1 MRIIESDSQALHLQE
16 WRGSG
21 VDEEIIALN
30 VRSLYGTTP
39 YEYLL
44 YSPKISRRNDGRLR
58 DRDLKK
64 YQHIEIGGWW
74 CNGVDPLNDY
84 VLMMWGCFK
93 PDHPRRDRQKIH
105 KFIKYE
111 HPFREETRAFFLLVP
126 NRIWVKVSNRSGIPI
141 TEEDLQHPGGF
152 WHWVWRHNVPVTIVE
167 GVKKAGALLTAG
179 YAAIAIPGVNAGYRT
194 PTDEYG
200 TSIGKPSL
208 IPDLKHFATQGRQ
221 VNICFDQDNKPET
234 VQRVRTAISRMGRL
248 LVNEGCSLRVIDL
261 PLGASKGVDDFIV
274 AKGREAFDAL
284 YNTAV
289 ALELWEIKLFTLL
302 TYPPSIALNQRFL
315 DHLLV
320 PEGEK
325 LIILKAP
332 KGTGKTQWLST
343 EVAKA
348 HDLGRRVLIITH
360 RIQLGEA
367 LCNRFGVNYVTE
379 VHTSETGTLL
389 GYGVCVD
396 SLHQESQARFNP
408 NDWANDVIII
418 DECDQVFWHLL
429 NSGTEVAKRRVS
441 VLKNLKQL
449 VQNVLGSEHG
459 KIYLSSADVS
469 DTDVKYVL
477 SLAGEYRVNPFVIVN
492 NYRHI
497 AGNCYN
503 YSGSNPK
510 NLIAALDKAIAKGG
524 HHLLCCSAQKAKS
537 KWGTQALEERF
548 RRKFPHLRILRIDSE
563 SVADPSHPAM
573 GCIAHLNEILTE
585 YDLVIASPSLETGVS
600 IDIEGHFDGV
610 WGIFQGVQ
618 PVNSV
623 RQMLARVRE
632 TVDRH
637 IWVREWGMGVVG
649 NGSTTIGGLLRS
661 QHVATQANIAL
672 LSAADNADLSY
683 IDQNFQPE
691 SLQTWGKR
699 GSVINVEMRRYRESV
714 LAGLVEDGYTVI
726 DADDASD
733 NESKAVIDSVIA
745 ASEQLYTAECEA
757 IADAPTISDAE
768 LKKLQDTRA
777 KTKTER
783 HQQRKAE
790 LSRRYEIE
798 VTPELVSKDD
808 DGWYPQLRM
817 HYYLTLGREF
827 LTKRD
832 AKRAKSQLELGE
844 NSIWKPDFNKGQ
856 LLPAVLL
863 LENLNLLQFLTP
875 DVQLR
880 GSDEKMLSFKA
891 LAVKHRQVIK
901 NYLNVSISEKHTP
914 IAIAQKLLDK
924 IDLKLDYVGR
934 LGSRDNRECVY
945 QFVAP
950 DDERDLIFM
959 QWLNRDELFST
970 ESVSVN
976 NNIVLSTP
984 VIDTTSQLIP
994 KNTEV
999 VSVTNNIEFP
1009 TQVTDTS
1016 QSNPLSLNEVE
1027 SHVNQGWKGLKL
1039 KLQQGLD
1046 SAGQFYQQ
1054 LVSTIG
1060 SAVGVADSE
1069 PYWNGYLGQWL
1080 LWVKFADECRSVVCD
1095 WLVGV

>member
-1 MRIIESDSQALHLQE
+1 MNIIETDSQALHLQE
-16 WRGSG
+16 WLNSG

-30 VRSLYGTTP
+30 VRSLHGTLP

-64 YQHIEIGGWW
+64 YQHIELGGWW
-74 CNGVDPLNDY
+74 CSGVDPLNNY
-84 VLMMWGCFK
+84 ALMMWGCFK

-111 HPFREETRAFFLLVP
+111 HPYREETRAFFLLVP

-152 WHWVWRHNVPVTIVE
+152 WHWVWQHNVPVTIVE

-200 TSIGKPSL
+200 TAIGKPFL

-261 PLGASKGVDDFIV
+261 PLGASKGVDDFIY
-274 AKGREAFDAL
+274 ALGQPAFDAL

-302 TYPPSIALNQRFL
+302 TYPPAIALNQRFL
-315 DHLLV
+315 GQLLV
-320 PEGEK
+320 PVGEK

-408 NDWANDVIII
+408 NDWLNDVIII

-429 NSGTEVAKRRVS
+429 NSGTEVQKRRVS

-449 VQNVLGSEHG
+449 VQNVLGSSQG

-492 NYRHI
+492 NYRHV

-510 NLIAALDKAIAKGG
+510 NLIAALDKAISKGR

-548 RRKFPHLRILRIDSE
+548 RRKYPELRILRIDSE
-563 SVADPSHPAM
+563 SVADPSHAAF
-573 GCIAHLNEILTE
+573 GCIAHLNEILTQ

-600 IDIEGHFDGV
+600 IDIRGHFDGV

-623 RQMLARVRE
+623 RQMLARLRE

-637 IWVREWGMGVVG
+637 IWVREWGMSVVG
-649 NGSTTIGGLLRS
+649 NGSTSIGGLLRS

-714 LAGLVEDGYTVI
+714 LAGLVEDGYTII
-726 DADDASD
+726 DADDVD
-733 NESKAVIDSVIA
+733 DDESGAVIESVKA
-745 ASEQLYTAECEA
+745 ASVELYAAECEA
-757 IADAPTISDAE
+757 IADSPTISDAE
-768 LKKLQDTRA
+768 LKKLLDTRA

-783 HQQRKAE
+783 HQQRLAE

-798 VTPELVSKDD
+798 VTPDLVEKDD

-827 LTKRD
+827 LTNRD
-832 AKRAKSQLELGE
+832 AKRAASQLELGE

-856 LLPAVLL
+856 MLPAVLL
-863 LENLNLLQFLTP
+863 LENLQMLQFLTP

-880 GSDEKMLSFKA
+880 GSDEKMLEFKA
-891 LAVKHRQVIK
+891 LAVQHRHVIK

-914 IAIAQKLLDK
+914 IAIAQKLLAK
-924 IDLKLDYVGR
+924 IDLKLDYIGR
-934 LGSRDNRECVY
+934 LGSRENRECVY
-945 QFVAP
+945 RFVAP
-950 DDERDLIFM
+950 DDQRDSIFG
-959 QWLNRDELFST
+959 QWLNRDEAFSRD
-970 ESVSVN
+970 S
-976 NNIVLSTP
+976 
-984 VIDTTSQLIP
+984 
-994 KNTEV
+994 
-999 VSVTNNIEFP
+999 VSVTNNIELQTP
-1009 TQVTDTS
+1009 GIDTE
-1016 QSNPLSLNEVE
+1016 SLDIPQTLDEGV
-1027 SHVNQGWKGLKL
+1027 QGWKGLKL
-1039 KLQQGLD
+1039 KMHLGLD
-1046 SAGQFYQQ
+1046 SAGRFYTE
-1054 LVSTIG
+1054 LVSKVG
-1060 SAVGVADSE
+1060 EAVGVADSQ
-1069 PYWNGYLGQWL
+1069 PYWNAYLGQWQV
-1080 LWVKFADECRSVVCD
+1080 WVKFADECRSVVCD
-1095 WLVGV
+1095 WLVAV